1 MMIKYLLP
9 LAIMLLF
16 NSGVNGQQANDSI
29 FQNSANP
36 DSILRIINLNPY
48 FTLHVDSTLNYR
60 LEINKEDDRYFWYL
74 KNSLA
79 GLRLNKDNGLLTFK
93 AEKSFFIS
101 GKLKYDTEYKVKLGV
116 QSLTTESEKIDTSFT
131 IVFYNTEVIPSR
143 LKPTLTGT
151 YLLQE
156 GDSVSF
162 KVLCE
167 TGNFPIEDILF
178 TSSIPITKYSLVKN
192 CGDEFSWMPNYDF
205 VKETDSAKVKILNLS
220 FIGSTKFKIKDTA
233 NIKII
238 VQDALNYPQ
247 SLEEHRLVTKNVKTY
262 TMQLK
267 YAFLQLDRKLKRVK
281 TARTTFDLTS
291 ATTALTGTLLNTS
304 SSDRAQKT
312 GKILPSVGV
321 AMVPIKEASA
331 PNKTVEQNQASLIR
345 ASIKRLEFMIS
356 ENVLVTE
363 KDPDILKK
371 TARLKDELKQSQM
384 QLIDIPVDITT
395 AMTEE
400 ELNNYFNNPKVNKK
414 YRLKQR

>member
-1 MMIKYLLP
+1 M
-9 LAIMLLF
+9 LF
-16 NSGVNGQQANDSI
+16 NATAIAQQPVDSVFKDTVNLDST
-29 FQNSANP
+29 
-36 DSILRIINLNPY
+36 LRIINLNPY
-48 FTLHVDSTLNYR
+48 FTLHVDSTLYYR
-60 LEINKEDDRYFWYL
+60 LEINKEEDKFFWYL

-79 GLRLNKDNGLLTFK
+79 GLKLNKDNGLLTFK

-101 GKLKYDTEYKVKLGV
+101 GRLKYDTEYKIKIGV
-116 QSLTTESEKIDTSFT
+116 QSLSNASEKIDTGFT

-143 LKPTLTGT
+143 VKPTLTGT
-151 YLLQE
+151 HLVQE
-156 GDSVSF
+156 GDSVF
-162 KVLCE
+162 FRVLCE

-178 TSSIPITKYSLVKN
+178 TSSIPITKYTLVKN
-192 CGDEFSWMPNYDF
+192 CGDEFSWVPNFDF

-220 FIGSTKFKIKDTA
+220 FIGSTRFKIRDTA
-233 NIKII
+233 NVKII

-247 SLEEHRLVTKNVKTY
+247 ALEEHRLVTKNIKTY
-262 TMQLK
+262 ILQLK

-304 SSDRAQKT
+304 SNDNAQKT

-321 AMVPIKEASA
+321 AMVPIKEATA

-345 ASIKRLEFMIS
+345 SSIKRLEYMIS
-356 ENVLVTE
+356 DNVPVTE
-363 KDPDILKK
+363 KDPDIVKK
-371 TARLKDELKQSQM
+371 TVRLKEELKQSQM

-395 AMTEE
+395 AMSEE
-400 ELNNYFNNPKVNKK
+400 DLNNYFNNPKVNKK